1 MLRDSININNL
12 CCNPVVLKRVG
23 KLFKNWAKNC
33 LWAQFV
39 AEIRLVIRNTENS
52 SSSAAFRNILFYEN
66 IICFDKAINLFLSW
80 VMLFVK
86 TMSFPGVLINQ
97 IGFVPG
103 PHPLLLITH
112 CRFPWP
118 WGQLKKKWN
127 FQGCSRKNCVEYAFS
142 EIMMPSCKWDK
153 AVSLQ
158 C

>member
-1 MLRDSININNL
+1 MGQI
-12 CCNPVVLKRVG
+12 
-23 KLFKNWAKNC
+23 LFMVPIKFA
-33 LWAQFV
+33 
-39 AEIRLVIRNTENS
+39 AEIRRVIINEPLHLKLKKNFFGRYTKNS
-52 SSSAAFRNILFYEN
+52 SWSAAFRNFLFYEN
-66 IICFDKAINLFLSW
+66 IISFDWAINLFLSW
-80 VMLFVK
+80 VMPFVK
-86 TMSFPGVLINQ
+86 TMSFPGVPINS
-97 IGFVPG
+97 IGLVPG

-127 FQGCSRKNCVEYAFS
+127 FQGCSRKNCVEYTFS

>member
-1 MLRDSININNL
+1 ME
-12 CCNPVVLKRVG
+12 
-23 KLFKNWAKNC
+23 
-33 LWAQFV
+33 QFV
-39 AEIRLVIRNTENS
+39 AEIRLVIINGPPRLKLKKKFGQKYRKQ
-52 SSSAAFRNILFYEN
+52 SSSAAFRNFLFYEN
-66 IICFDKAINLFLSW
+66 ILKKSW

-103 PHPLLLITH
+103 PHPLLLLITH

-118 WGQLKKKWN
+118 WDQLKKKWN